1 MKISP
6 GGWSNTQMKRRA
18 FLTGSMAGTLG
29 AVTLGAETGTEK
41 KALMVTP
48 AVVMAPRADGVEVV
62 WAVSRLCRG
71 WVELREDNGQP
82 VKCAADDFGFVPQG
96 DSVMRVRIDGL
107 HAGKNYEVRA
117 IVESADGE
125 KAREETP
132 WKKIRTLNPL
142 AAESH
147 FVVWNDTHEHHETLR
162 RLHEVTP
169 AADFL
174 LWNGDTCNNWDQESW
189 LVPTLLH
196 PAGQDVSADR
206 PLLLAWGNHDV
217 RGKWA
222 FKLPGMVATPHGR
235 PFYAFRSGPV
245 AFICLHTGED
255 KPDNHPS
262 FGGRVAFEPLRR
274 EQAEWLK
281 KVTVIPEIR
290 DAPHKVVFCHIPL
303 RWKTESEITRYD
315 QGEYDIFSRESRNA
329 WHGALVAWGAQVVIS
344 GHTHEQAWIPASE
357 KFPYAQLISGGP
369 KLANARW
376 IDGKADASGLKL
388 VMRDL
393 AGNTTH
399 EVSIP
404 RI

>member
-1 MKISP
+1 
-6 GGWSNTQMKRRA
+6 
-18 FLTGSMAGTLG
+18 MAGTLG
-29 AVTLGAETGTEK
+29 AVALGAETGTEK
-41 KALMVTP
+41 AVAPGAETGTEKKTLMVTP
-48 AVVMAPRADGVEVV
+48 AVVMAPRTDGVEVV
-62 WAVSRLCRG
+62 WAVSRLCCG
-71 WVELREDNGQP
+71 WVEWREENGQP

-96 DSVMRVRIDGL
+96 DSVMRVRIEGL

-117 IVESADGE
+117 IVESIDGE

-132 WKKIRTLNPL
+132 WKKLRTLDPV

-147 FVVWNDTHEHHETLR
+147 FVVWNDTHEHNETLR

-174 LWNGDTCNNWDQESW
+174 LWNGDTCSDKWNQESS

-196 PAGQDVSADR
+196 PAGQDVSAGR
-206 PLLLAWGNHDV
+206 PLFLVWGNHDV

-222 FKLPGMVATPHGR
+222 FKLPETVATPHGR

-255 KPDNHPS
+255 KPDNHPN
-262 FGGRVAFEPLRR
+262 FAGRVAFEPLRS

-281 KVTVIPEIR
+281 KVTAIPEIR
-290 DAPHKVVFCHIPL
+290 DAPHRVVFCHIPL
-303 RWKTESEITRYD
+303 RWKTESEAVAYD
-315 QGEYDIFSRESRNA
+315 KGGYDFYSLASRLA
-329 WHGALVAWGAQVVIS
+329 WHDALVAWGAQVVIS
-344 GHTHEQAWIPASE
+344 GHIHAQTWIPANE

-369 KLANARW
+369 KYADARW

-393 AGNTTH
+393 AGKTTH
-399 EVSIP
+399 EASFP